1 MARALVPVP
10 EKVLALAPGRAWGSV
25 LGQGPALAQ
34 ERVLA
39 LGWAWAQEAPAR
51 APEPGQERAPES
63 EPAKVPE
70 LAVLARG

>member
-25 LGQGPALAQ
+25 VGQGPALAQ

-51 APEPGQERAPES
+51 ERVPELGQARVPES
-63 EPAKVPE
+63 E
-70 LAVLARG
+70 LAVLAQG